1 MVTSNTSLLIG
12 ATGLI
17 GRHLAGYLNDCGE
30 KIIGTYFDYQPDDRE
45 LRAKVRYVQC
55 DVRQKKSLESLVA
68 KYRPRDIYFLSA
80 QSSVRESWFDP
91 VNTMNIN
98 FMAGL
103 HLLEYLRKKKIKC
116 CVMFFSSGT
125 TYGDSFSAGRPLNE
139 DAAQKPKDPYSV
151 SKVAIDT
158 LARLYAKVYGLDAKV
173 VRLANIMGPGQSPTF
188 SVANFARQL
197 ANIKAGRQPRVIQVG
212 SISSWRDYLDVRD
225 AVRAIRLV
233 MKKGKPG
240 QAYHVSSGKS
250 RKLSDVLKQII
261 KCAGFSE
268 KQIKVINNSS
278 LMSKDEIQAVRLNPQ
293 KLKSLTGWKPE
304 VSFQK
309 SLMDILN
316 NAEREAV

>member
-1 MVTSNTSLLIG
+1 MSKSNTSLLIG

-17 GRHLAGYLNDCGE
+17 GRHLARYLADSGE
-30 KIIGTYFDYQPDDRE
+30 KVIGTYFDYMPDDRK
-45 LRAKVRYVQC
+45 LTAKVRYVRC

-68 KYRPRDIYFLSA
+68 KCRPRDIYFLSA

-103 HLLEYLRKKKIKC
+103 YLLEYLRRKKSKSRLMI
-116 CVMFFSSGT
+116 FSSGT
-125 TYGDSFSAGRPLNE
+125 TYGDSFSAGRPLDE

-151 SKVAIDT
+151 SKVAIDALT
-158 LARLYAKVYGLDAKV
+158 RLYAKVYGLDTKV

-197 ANIKAGRQPRVIQVG
+197 AGIKAGRRPRVIQVG
-212 SISSWRDYLDVRD
+212 SISSRRDYLDVRD

-261 KCAGFSE
+261 RCAGLSG
-268 KQIKVINNSS
+268 KRIKIVVNQS
-278 LMSKDEIQAVRLNPQ
+278 LMSKDEIPAVRLSAG
-293 KLKSLTGWKPE
+293 KLRRLTGWKP
-304 VSFQK
+304 VISFSD
-309 SLMDILN
+309 SLKDIFN